1 MRALC
6 LSVLSTCLLV
16 SFSAFSLEWKN
27 ECVGYYQLALPDTL
41 EVALY
46 QVEDFVNPREQPE
59 NDGDIKTRLYASPKI
74 KFEKNSFVRDDSS
87 VQAQFTELYYGQ
99 YKLGISSQSRTSIN
113 WSEYRNKVIAN
124 RNFGVKVARQYEE
137 RNLELFNESVTPE
150 SEFKRK
156 HDYIIKDYT
165 DAFALYEN
173 RTYSLFVKKDE
184 RLYQFWK
191 KYQKDTGD
199 KSQTAEKQLLE
210 SEPEILSLLN
220 RFQSR
225 KLYQVPTAQGFCMPY
240 GFIAGDSG
248 HEMRNMGV
256 TYRLKNHP
264 DVTIFFQD
272 LGMEPG
278 PRFQRPENESSKDF
292 ITYLWNRKYQWSS
305 FSKELISPKWR
316 PIKMDGRDGLGTF
329 VKATF
334 RDVPVYNYKDQVV
347 NRLNYINYGYVAYV
361 QGNHKARNL
370 EPDLLL
376 YVMQDSSQVKNQPPM
391 GKDDLEKLAEHIV
404 SSIKRR

>member
-1 MRALC
+1 MKILC
-6 LSVLSTCLLV
+6 LPVLSACLLF
-16 SFSAFSLEWKN
+16 SFNAFSQEWKN
-27 ECVGYYQLALPDTL
+27 ECVGYYQLALPDNL

-46 QVEDFVNPREQPE
+46 QVKDFVNPREQPE
-59 NDGDIKTRLYASPKI
+59 SDGDIKTRLYASPEI
-74 KFEKNSFVRDDSS
+74 KFEKNPFVQDDSS
-87 VQAQFTELYYGQ
+87 VQAQFTEFYYGQ

-113 WSEYRNKVIAN
+113 WLEYRNKVIAN
-124 RNFGVKVARQYEE
+124 RDFGVKVARQYED
-137 RNLELFNESVTPE
+137 RNLELFNVPVTPE

-156 HDYIIKDYT
+156 HNYIIKDYT

-184 RLYQFWK
+184 RLYHFWK

-199 KSQTAEKQLLE
+199 KSQTAEKQQQE
-210 SEPEILSLLN
+210 SEPEVLSLLN
-220 RFQSR
+220 RFQAR
-225 KLYQVPTAQGFCMPY
+225 KLYQVPTTQGFCMPY

-248 HEMRNMGV
+248 HEKRNMAV

-278 PRFQRPENESSKDF
+278 PRFQRPEDESAKDF

-305 FSKELISPKWR
+305 VSKELISPKWR

-329 VKATF
+329 LKATF
-334 RDVPVYNYKDQVV
+334 RDIPVYDYKDQVI
-347 NRLNYINYGYVAYV
+347 NRLNYISYGYVAYV

-391 GKDDLEKLAEHIV
+391 DKYDLEKLAEHIV

>member
-1 MRALC
+1 MKILC
-6 LSVLSTCLLV
+6 LPVLSACLLV
-16 SFSAFSLEWKN
+16 SFNALSLEWKN
-27 ECVGYYQLALPDTL
+27 ECVGYYQLALPDNL

-46 QVEDFVNPREQPE
+46 QVEDFVNPIKQSEYTGPE
-59 NDGDIKTRLYASPKI
+59 I
-74 KFEKNSFVRDDSS
+74 KFEKNPFVRNDNSA
-87 VQAQFTELYYGQ
+87 QAQYSEFYYGQ
-99 YKLGISSQSRTSIN
+99 YKLGISSQSRTPVN
-113 WSEYRNKVIAN
+113 WSDYRSKVIAD
-124 RNFGVKVARQYEE
+124 RDAWVKGVWEYQKG
-137 RNLELFNESVTPE
+137 NLERFNESATAAE

-156 HDYIIKDYT
+156 YNYIIKDYT

-173 RTYSLFVKKDE
+173 RGYSLTVKKDE
-184 RLYQFWK
+184 RLYHFWEK
-191 KYQKDTGD
+191 KQKDTGD
-199 KSQTAEKQLLE
+199 KSQTAEKQQQE
-210 SEPEILSLLN
+210 SEPEVLSLLN

-248 HEMRNMGV
+248 HELRNMGV

-272 LGMEPG
+272 LGMKPQAG
-278 PRFQRPENESSKDF
+278 RKDDLNEKDYVKWLLNWNYMLSSA
-292 ITYLWNRKYQWSS
+292 
-305 FSKELISPKWR
+305 SKELIIPKWR

-329 VKATF
+329 VKATY
-334 RDVPVYNYKDQVV
+334 RDVPVYDYKGHVT

-376 YVMQDSSQVKNQPPM
+376 NVMQDSSQVKKQPPM

>member
-1 MRALC
+1 MKIFY
-6 LSVLSTCLLV
+6 LSFLFAPACMLI
-16 SFSAFSLEWKN
+16 SFNAFSLEWKS
-27 ECVGYYQLALPDTL
+27 ECVGYYQLALPDNL

-46 QVEDFVNPREQPE
+46 QIEDFVDPRKQFKYV
-59 NDGDIKTRLYASPKI
+59 GPKI
-74 KFEKNSFVRDDSS
+74 RFEKKTVIALDDT
-87 VQAQFTELYYGQ
+87 AQSQYSEFYYGQ
-99 YKLGISSQSRTSIN
+99 YKLGISSQSRTPVN
-113 WSEYRNKVIAN
+113 WSDYRSKVIAD
-124 RNFGVKVARQYEE
+124 RDVWVKGVREYQKG
-137 RNLELFNESVTPE
+137 NLERFNESATAAE

-156 HDYIIKDYT
+156 YNYIIKDYT
-165 DAFALYEN
+165 DAFALYDN
-173 RTYSLFVKKDE
+173 RGYSLTVKRDE
-184 RLYQFWK
+184 RLYHFWK
-191 KYQKDTGD
+191 KNHKDTGD
-199 KSQTAEKQLLE
+199 KSQAAEKELLE
-210 SEPEILSLLN
+210 SEPEVLSLVN

-248 HEMRNMGV
+248 HELRNMGV

-278 PRFQRPENESSKDF
+278 PGFQRPENESAKDF
-292 ITYLWNRKYQWSS
+292 VTYLWNRKYQWSS
-305 FSKELISPKWR
+305 VSKELISPKWR

-334 RDVPVYNYKDQVV
+334 RDVPVYDYKDKVIDH
-347 NRLNYINYGYVAYV
+347 LNYINYGYVAYV
-361 QGNHKARNL
+361 QGNHNARNL

-376 YVMQDSSQVKNQPPM
+376 YVMQDSSQVKKQPPM
-391 GKDDLEKLAEHIV
+391 DKDDLEKLAEHIV

>member
-1 MRALC
+1 MKTLC
-6 LSVLSTCLLV
+6 LPVLSVCLLF
-16 SFSAFSLEWKN
+16 SFNAYSQEWKN
-27 ECVGYYQLALPDTL
+27 ECVGYYQLALPDNL
-41 EVALY
+41 EIALY

-59 NDGDIKTRLYASPKI
+59 NDGDIKTRLYASPEV
-74 KFEKNSFVRDDSS
+74 KFERNTFVRNDSS
-87 VQAQFTELYYGQ
+87 VQAQFTEFYYGQ

-113 WSEYRNKVIAN
+113 WVEYRNKVIAN
-124 RNFGVKVARQYEE
+124 RDFGVKVARQYED
-137 RNLELFNESVTPE
+137 RNLELFNDPVTPG

-156 HDYIIKDYT
+156 HNYIIKDYT
-165 DAFALYEN
+165 DAFVLYEN

-184 RLYQFWK
+184 RLYHFWK

-199 KSQTAEKQLLE
+199 KTQTAEKQLQE

-225 KLYQVPTAQGFCMPY
+225 KLYQVPTAQGFCIPY

-248 HEMRNMGV
+248 HELRNMAV

-278 PRFQRPENESSKDF
+278 PRLQRPENESAKDF
-292 ITYLWNRKYQWSS
+292 VTYLWNRKYQWSS
-305 FSKELISPKWR
+305 VSKELISPKWR

-334 RDVPVYNYKDQVV
+334 SVVPVDDCKDQVI
-347 NRLNYINYGYVAYV
+347 NRLNYTNYGYVAYV
-361 QGNHKARNL
+361 QGNHNVRSM

-376 YVMQDSSQVKNQPPM
+376 YVMQDSSQVKKQPPM
-391 GKDDLEKLAEHIV
+391 DKDDLEKLAEHIV

>member
-1 MRALC
+1 MKFFC
-6 LSVLSTCLLV
+6 LSSLSASACILI
-16 SFSAFSLEWKN
+16 SFNAFALEWKN
-27 ECVGYYQLALPDTL
+27 ECVGYYQLELPDTV

-46 QVEDFVNPREQPE
+46 PLEGFVNPAKQSEYTVPGITFGE
-59 NDGDIKTRLYASPKI
+59 EFFSGDND
-74 KFEKNSFVRDDSS
+74 S
-87 VQAQFTELYYGQ
+87 VQAQYTEFYYGQ

-113 WSEYRNKVIAN
+113 WSEYRSKVIAD
-124 RNFGVKVARQYEE
+124 REFKVKDARQYES
-137 RNLELFNESVTPE
+137 RNLERFNEPVTPE
-150 SEFKRK
+150 QEFKRK
-156 HDYIIKDYT
+156 HNYIIKDYT

-173 RTYSLFVKKDE
+173 RAYSLIVKKDE
-184 RLYQFWK
+184 RLYHFWS

-199 KSQTAEKQLLE
+199 KSQTAEKQQQE
-210 SEPEILSLLN
+210 SEPEVLSLLN

-225 KLYQVPTAQGFCMPY
+225 KLYQVPTVQGFCMPY

-248 HEMRNMGV
+248 HELRNMGV

-272 LGMEPG
+272 LGMKPQAGKEDDL
-278 PRFQRPENESSKDF
+278 NEKD
-292 ITYLWNRKYQWSS
+292 YVKWLWNWNYLLSS
-305 FSKELISPKWR
+305 VSKELISPKWR

-329 VKATF
+329 VKATY
-334 RDVPVYNYKDQVV
+334 RDVPVYDYKGHVT

-361 QGNHKARNL
+361 RGNHKARNL

-376 YVMQDSSQVKNQPPM
+376 YVMQDSRQVQNRPPM

-404 SSIKRR
+404 SSVKRR

>member
-1 MRALC
+1 MKILC
-6 LSVLSTCLLV
+6 LPILSACLLV
-16 SFSAFSLEWKN
+16 SFNALSLEWKS
-27 ECVGYYQLALPDTL
+27 ECVGYYQLALPDKL

-46 QVEDFVNPREQPE
+46 SVEDFVNPRKQSEYTGPE
-59 NDGDIKTRLYASPKI
+59 I
-74 KFEKNSFVRDDSS
+74 KFEKSSIVRSDKSS
-87 VQAQFTELYYGQ
+87 QAQYTEFYYGQ
-99 YKLGISSQSRTSIN
+99 YKLGISSQSHISIN
-113 WSEYRNKVIAN
+113 WSEYRSKVIAD
-124 RNFGVKVARQYEE
+124 RDVWVKAVRKYKKD
-137 RNLELFNESVTPE
+137 NLEKFNESVTLE

-156 HDYIIKDYT
+156 HNYIIKDYT

-173 RTYSLFVKKDE
+173 RGYSLTVKKDE
-184 RLYQFWK
+184 RLYHFWK
-191 KYQKDTGD
+191 EYQKDTGD
-199 KSQTAEKQLLE
+199 KSQTAEKQLQE

-225 KLYQVPTAQGFCMPY
+225 KLYQVPTAQGFCIPY

-248 HEMRNMGV
+248 HELRNMGV

-278 PRFQRPENESSKDF
+278 PGFQRPENESAKDF
-292 ITYLWNRKYQWSS
+292 VTYLWNRKYQWSS
-305 FSKELISPKWR
+305 VSKELISPKWR

-329 VKATF
+329 VKATYS
-334 RDVPVYNYKDQVV
+334 DVPVYDYKGHVS

-361 QGNHKARNL
+361 RGNHKTRNL

>member
-1 MRALC
+1 MLI
-6 LSVLSTCLLV
+6 
-16 SFSAFSLEWKN
+16 SFNAFSLEWKN
-27 ECVGYYQLALPDTL
+27 ECVGYYQLALPDNL

-46 QVEDFVNPREQPE
+46 QVEDFIDPRKQFERV
-59 NDGDIKTRLYASPKI
+59 GPKI
-74 KFEKNSFVRDDSS
+74 RFEKNPVFALDNT
-87 VQAQFTELYYGQ
+87 VQAQYSEFYYGQ
-99 YKLGISSQSRTSIN
+99 YKLGISSQSRTPVN
-113 WSEYRNKVIAN
+113 WSDYRSKVIAD
-124 RNFGVKVARQYEE
+124 RDVWVKGVREYLE
-137 RNLELFNESVTPE
+137 RINESATAAEP
-150 SEFKRK
+150 EFKRK
-156 HDYIIKDYT
+156 YNYIIKDYT

-173 RTYSLFVKKDE
+173 RGYSLTVKKDE
-184 RLYQFWK
+184 RLYHFWK
-191 KYQKDTGD
+191 KNQKDTGD
-199 KSQTAEKQLLE
+199 KSQTAEKQQQE
-210 SEPEILSLLN
+210 SEPEVLSLLN

-248 HEMRNMGV
+248 HELRNMGV

-272 LGMEPG
+272 LGMKPQAGKEDDL
-278 PRFQRPENESSKDF
+278 NDKD
-292 ITYLWNRKYQWSS
+292 YVKWLWNWNYLLSS
-305 FSKELISPKWR
+305 VSKELISPKWR

-329 VKATF
+329 VKATY
-334 RDVPVYNYKDQVV
+334 RDVPVYDYNGHVT

-376 YVMQDSSQVKNQPPM
+376 NVMQDSSQVKNQPPM